1 MSSNNGSD
9 PALMRFLD
17 ASTAF
22 MSWVDTYDPARSD
35 LVDLHACIA
44 DLQAALLRLPH
55 DNDDIANAESDEDE
69 MTAQDLDE
77 SAEADADYDF
87 RGIVD
92 QRAVLMQR
100 LSALPITHYRVVFDS
115 LEDDPDGLV
124 TGWLADDLT
133 DIYRDLKTGLAEW
146 EAGHAED
153 AIWEWRFAYFSHWGR
168 HATHAQSAIL
178 DYLRN
183 EADY

>member
-55 DNDDIANAESDEDE
+55 DNDD
-69 MTAQDLDE
+69 T
-77 SAEADADYDF
+77 SAKADADNDL
-87 RGIVD
+87 RPNVD

-100 LSALPITHYRVVFDS
+100 LSSLPITHYRVVFDS
-115 LEDDPDGLV
+115 LEDDLGGLV
-124 TGWLADDLT
+124 TGWLADDLS
-133 DIYRDLKTGLAEW
+133 DIYHDLQSGLVKW
-146 EAGHAED
+146 EAGYAED
-153 AIWEWRFAYFSHWGR
+153 AIWQWRFEYFTHWGR

-183 EADY
+183 ESDY